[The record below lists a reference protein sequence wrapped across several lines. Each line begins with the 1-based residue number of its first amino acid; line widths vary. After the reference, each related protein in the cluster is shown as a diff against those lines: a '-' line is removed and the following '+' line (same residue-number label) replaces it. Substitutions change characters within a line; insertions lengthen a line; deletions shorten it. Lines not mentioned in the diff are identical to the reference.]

1 MLRCLWAANHCIRAA
16 VREHCTWVAWPFAYN
31 ERQERTQSQP
41 DLASLGRTLREQSKL
56 TSLNPECEWFMCVNL
71 C

>member
-1 MLRCLWAANHCIRAA
+1 MLRCLWAANRCIRAS

-31 ERQERTQSQP
+31 EAHSQL
-41 DLASLGRTLREQSKL
+41 DLASFGRTLREQRRL
-56 TSLNPECEWFMCVNL
+56 TSLNLECEWFMCVYL